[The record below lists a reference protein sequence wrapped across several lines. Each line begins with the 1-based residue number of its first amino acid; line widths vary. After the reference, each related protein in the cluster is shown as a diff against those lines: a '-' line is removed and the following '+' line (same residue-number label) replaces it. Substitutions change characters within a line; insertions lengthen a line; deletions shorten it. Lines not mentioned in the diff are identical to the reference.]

1 MFIIFGWGHQTIKQ
15 YGATLPIKC
24 PNCNNSVFLHLVQT
38 RTWFTL
44 FFIPVIPYESK
55 HYLLCEICGQGIEL
69 NGEEIDRAKELNQA
83 TSSFLSKE
91 ISEDQYKVALYET
104 RLLEQGA

>member
-1 MFIIFGWGHQTIKQ
+1 MFIIFGWGHQTMKQ

-24 PNCNNSVFLHLVQT
+24 SNCNNSVFLHLVQT

-55 HYLLCEICGQGIEL
+55 HYLLCEVCGQGIEL
-69 NGEEIDRAKELNQA
+69 TGEQIEGAKELNQA
-83 TSSFLSKE
+83 TLSFLSKD
-91 ISEDQYKVALYET
+91 ISEEQYKGRLYET
-104 RLLEQGA
+104 RLLKQDA